1 MKRKNIILIIT
12 SLVFILLITLGTR
25 FNEQKAQNSA
35 FPLQDIKLGNINQ
48 QSKEVLYTNAFLKG
62 DEFLISFKN
71 LTQKLPLK
79 IILMDYNNTQDIP
92 LSDTIIHP
100 GDNEI
105 CCFEAPKETGQY
117 DLKFI
122 LDNQETTIPFEIK
135 DRLIEYKDFNLR
147 GIGSIPYPNWQ
158 PLDSGVINNL
168 LTDVFSYYSKD
179 LGKGVSTLLVL
190 QDETGAQFTIT
201 QRVVSNYKN
210 LPFGNLVQTIEENEN
225 KALLKARIID
235 DYTILNKKYG
245 DREIYLKIRNISR
258 GISYVVF
265 NKTYLEKN
273 FLNKRFLVSISLTC
287 PERLVDFYQPV
298 ADYIFSNIQLNGVS
312 EN

>member
-1 MKRKNIILIIT
+1 MNRKNIVLIVASFIL
-12 SLVFILLITLGTR
+12 ILLIILGVYLQNKKT
-25 FNEQKAQNSA
+25 QNSA
-35 FPLQDIKLGNINQ
+35 FPLTDIKLGNINQ
-48 QSKEVLYTNAFLKG
+48 QSKEVLYTNAFLKS
-62 DEFLISFKN
+62 DDFLISFKN
-71 LTQKLPLK
+71 SDQESTLK
-79 IILMDYNNTQDIP
+79 VILLDYDHLKDIP
-92 LSDTIIHP
+92 LADAIIHP

-117 DLKFI
+117 GLKFI
-122 LDNQETTIPFEIK
+122 VDDQEATVPFEVK
-135 DRLIEYKDFNLR
+135 DRLVEYQDFNLR

-158 PLDSGVINNL
+158 ALDPGVINNL

-190 QDETGAQFTIT
+190 QDEAGAQFSIT

-235 DYTILNKKYG
+235 DYTILNKQYG

-273 FLNKRFLVSISLTC
+273 FLNKRFLLSISLTC

-298 ADYIFSNIQLNGVS
+298 ADYIFSNIKLS
-312 EN
+312 PTL

>member
-1 MKRKNIILIIT
+1 MNRKNIVLIVASFIL
-12 SLVFILLITLGTR
+12 ILLIILGVYLQNKKT
-25 FNEQKAQNSA
+25 QNSA
-35 FPLQDIKLGNINQ
+35 FPLTDIKLGNINQ
-48 QSKEVLYTNAFLKG
+48 QSKEVLYTNTFLKS
-62 DEFLISFKN
+62 DDFLISFKN
-71 LTQKLPLK
+71 SDQESTLK
-79 IILMDYNNTQDIP
+79 VILLDYDHLKDIP
-92 LSDTIIHP
+92 LADAIIHP

-117 DLKFI
+117 GLKFI
-122 LDNQETTIPFEIK
+122 VDDQEATVPFEVK
-135 DRLIEYKDFNLR
+135 DRLVEYQDFNLR

-190 QDETGAQFTIT
+190 QDEAGAQFSIT

-210 LPFGNLVQTIEENEN
+210 LPFGNLVQIIEENEN
-225 KALLKARIID
+225 KALLKAHIID

-273 FLNKRFLVSISLTC
+273 FLNKRFLLSISLTC
-287 PERLVDFYQPV
+287 PERLVEFYQPV
-298 ADYIFSNIQLNGVS
+298 ADYIFSNIKLS
-312 EN
+312 PTL

>member
-1 MKRKNIILIIT
+1 
-12 SLVFILLITLGTR
+12 
-25 FNEQKAQNSA
+25 
-35 FPLQDIKLGNINQ
+35 
-48 QSKEVLYTNAFLKG
+48 
-62 DEFLISFKN
+62 LISFKN
-71 LTQKLPLK
+71 SDQESTLK
-79 IILMDYNNTQDIP
+79 VILLDYDHLKDIP
-92 LSDTIIHP
+92 LADAIIHP

-117 DLKFI
+117 GLKFI
-122 LDNQETTIPFEIK
+122 VDDQEATVPFEVK
-135 DRLIEYKDFNLR
+135 DRLVEYQDFNLR

-190 QDETGAQFTIT
+190 QDEAGAQFSIT

-210 LPFGNLVQTIEENEN
+210 LPFGNLVQIIEENEN
-225 KALLKARIID
+225 KALLKAHIID

-273 FLNKRFLVSISLTC
+273 FLNKRFLLSISLIC

-298 ADYIFSNIQLNGVS
+298 ADYIFSNIKLTPHL
-312 EN
+312 E

>member
-1 MKRKNIILIIT
+1 MNRKNIVLIVASFIL
-12 SLVFILLITLGTR
+12 ILLIILGVYLQNKKT
-25 FNEQKAQNSA
+25 QNSA
-35 FPLQDIKLGNINQ
+35 FPLTDIKLGNINQ
-48 QSKEVLYTNAFLKG
+48 QSKEVLYTNAFLKS
-62 DEFLISFKN
+62 DDFLISFKN
-71 LTQKLPLK
+71 SDQESTLK
-79 IILMDYNNTQDIP
+79 VILLDYDHLKDIP
-92 LSDTIIHP
+92 LADAIIHP

-117 DLKFI
+117 GLKFI
-122 LDNQETTIPFEIK
+122 VDDQEATVPFEVK
-135 DRLIEYKDFNLR
+135 DRLVEYQDFNLR

-190 QDETGAQFTIT
+190 QDEAGAQFSIT

-210 LPFGNLVQTIEENEN
+210 LPFGNLVQIIEENEN
-225 KALLKARIID
+225 KALLKAHIID

-273 FLNKRFLVSISLTC
+273 FLNKRFLLSISLIC

-298 ADYIFSNIQLNGVS
+298 ADYIFSNIKLTPTL
-312 EN
+312 

>member
-1 MKRKNIILIIT
+1 MKRQNIILTLASCI
-12 SLVFILLITLGTR
+12 FILLITLGAIL
-25 FNEQKAQNSA
+25 NKKEIQNSV
-35 FPLQDIKLGNINQ
+35 FPLTDIKLGKINPK
-48 QSKEVLYTNAFLKG
+48 SKEVLYTNTFLKS

-71 LTQKLPLK
+71 SDQGSTLK
-79 IILMDYNNTQDIP
+79 VILLDYNYLKDIP
-92 LSDTIIHP
+92 LIDIIIHP

-105 CCFEAPKETGQY
+105 CCFDAPKETGQY
-117 DLKFI
+117 NLKFI
-122 LDNQETTIPFEIK
+122 IDSQEATVPFEIK
-135 DRLIEYKDFNLR
+135 DRLVEYQDFNLR

-158 PLDSGVINNL
+158 FLDNGVINNL

-190 QDETGAQFTIT
+190 QDENGAQFSIN
-201 QRVVSNYKN
+201 QRIVSNYKN

-225 KALLKARIID
+225 RALLKARIID
-235 DYTILNKKYG
+235 DYTILDKKYG

-273 FLNKRFLVSISLTC
+273 FLNKRFLLSISLTC

-298 ADYIFSNIQLNGVS
+298 ADYIFSNIKLIQSL
-312 EN
+312 

>member
-1 MKRKNIILIIT
+1 MNRKNIVLIIA
-12 SLVFILLITLGTR
+12 SLILILLISLGAYFQNKKT
-25 FNEQKAQNSA
+25 QNSS
-35 FPLQDIKLGNINQ
+35 FLLQDIKLGMINQ
-48 QSKEVLYTNAFLKG
+48 QSKEVLSTNDFLKG

-71 LTQKLPLK
+71 PDQKLSLK
-79 IILMDYNNTQDIP
+79 LILLDYNNPRDIP
-92 LSDTIIHP
+92 LSDTSIHA

-105 CCFEAPKETGQY
+105 CCFEAPKEIGQY
-117 DLKFI
+117 GLKFI
-122 LDNQETTIPFEIK
+122 IDSQETTVPFEVK
-135 DRLIEYKDFNLR
+135 DRLVEYQDFNLR

-158 PLDSGVINNL
+158 TLDPGVINNL

-190 QDETGAQFTIT
+190 QDEAGAQFSIT

-210 LPFGNLVQTIEENEN
+210 FPFGNLVQTIEENEN

-235 DYTILNKKYG
+235 DYTILNKQYG

-273 FLNKRFLVSISLTC
+273 FLNKRFLLSISLTC
-287 PERLVDFYQPV
+287 PERLVEFYQPV
-298 ADYIFSNIQLNGVS
+298 ADYIFSNIKLS
-312 EN
+312 PTL

>member
-1 MKRKNIILIIT
+1 MNRKNIVLIVASFIL
-12 SLVFILLITLGTR
+12 ILLIILGVYLQNKKT
-25 FNEQKAQNSA
+25 QNSA
-35 FPLQDIKLGNINQ
+35 FPLTDIKLGNINQ
-48 QSKEVLYTNAFLKG
+48 QSKEVLYTNAFLKS
-62 DEFLISFKN
+62 DDFLISFKN
-71 LTQKLPLK
+71 SDQESTLK
-79 IILMDYNNTQDIP
+79 VILLDYDHLKDIP
-92 LSDTIIHP
+92 LADAIIHP

-117 DLKFI
+117 GLKFI
-122 LDNQETTIPFEIK
+122 VDDQEATVPFEVK
-135 DRLIEYKDFNLR
+135 DRLVEYQDFNLR

-190 QDETGAQFTIT
+190 QDEAGAQFSIT

-210 LPFGNLVQTIEENEN
+210 LPFGNLVQIIEENEN
-225 KALLKARIID
+225 KALLKAHIID

-273 FLNKRFLVSISLTC
+273 FLNKRFLLSISLIC

-298 ADYIFSNIQLNGVS
+298 ADYIFSNIKLS
-312 EN
+312 PTL

>member
-1 MKRKNIILIIT
+1 MNRKNIVLIVASFIL
-12 SLVFILLITLGTR
+12 ILLIILGVYLQNKKT
-25 FNEQKAQNSA
+25 QNSA
-35 FPLQDIKLGNINQ
+35 FPLTDIKLGNINQ
-48 QSKEVLYTNAFLKG
+48 QSKEVLYTNAFLKS
-62 DEFLISFKN
+62 DDFLISFKN
-71 LTQKLPLK
+71 SDQESTLK
-79 IILMDYNNTQDIP
+79 VILLDYDHLKDIP
-92 LSDTIIHP
+92 LADAIIHP

-117 DLKFI
+117 GLKFI
-122 LDNQETTIPFEIK
+122 VDDQEATVPFEVK
-135 DRLIEYKDFNLR
+135 DRLVEYQDFNLR

-190 QDETGAQFTIT
+190 QDEAGAQFSIT

-210 LPFGNLVQTIEENEN
+210 LPFGNLVQIIEENEN
-225 KALLKARIID
+225 KALLKAHIID

-273 FLNKRFLVSISLTC
+273 FLNKRFLLSISLIC

-298 ADYIFSNIQLNGVS
+298 ADYIFSNIKLTPHL
-312 EN
+312 E

>member
-1 MKRKNIILIIT
+1 MNRKNIVLIVASFIL
-12 SLVFILLITLGTR
+12 ILLIILGVYLQNKKT
-25 FNEQKAQNSA
+25 QNSA
-35 FPLQDIKLGNINQ
+35 FPLTDIKLGNINQ
-48 QSKEVLYTNAFLKG
+48 QSKEVLYTNAFLKS
-62 DEFLISFKN
+62 DDFLISFKN
-71 LTQKLPLK
+71 SDQESTLK
-79 IILMDYNNTQDIP
+79 VILLDYDHLKDIP
-92 LSDTIIHP
+92 LADAIIHP

-117 DLKFI
+117 GLKFI
-122 LDNQETTIPFEIK
+122 VDDQEATVPFEVK
-135 DRLIEYKDFNLR
+135 DRLVEYQDFNLR

-190 QDETGAQFTIT
+190 QDEAGAQFSIT

-210 LPFGNLVQTIEENEN
+210 LPFGNLVQIIEENEN
-225 KALLKARIID
+225 KALLKAHIID

-258 GISYVVF
+258 GISYVLF

-273 FLNKRFLVSISLTC
+273 FLNKRFLLSISLIC

-298 ADYIFSNIQLNGVS
+298 ADYIFSNIKLTPHL
-312 EN
+312 E

>member
-1 MKRKNIILIIT
+1 MNRKNIVLIIT
-12 SLVFILLITLGTR
+12 SLILILLISLGAYFQNKKT
-25 FNEQKAQNSA
+25 QNSS
-35 FPLQDIKLGNINQ
+35 FLLKDIKLGMINQ
-48 QSKEVLYTNAFLKG
+48 QSKEVLYTNDFLKG

-71 LTQKLPLK
+71 PDQKLSLK
-79 IILMDYNNTQDIP
+79 LILLDYNNPRDIP
-92 LSDTIIHP
+92 LSDTSIHA

-105 CCFEAPKETGQY
+105 CCFDAPKETGQY
-117 DLKFI
+117 GLKFI
-122 LDNQETTIPFEIK
+122 LDSQETTIPFEVK
-135 DRLIEYKDFNLR
+135 DRLVEYQDFNLR

-158 PLDSGVINNL
+158 TLDPGVINNL

-190 QDETGAQFTIT
+190 QDEAGAQFSIT

-235 DYTILNKKYG
+235 DYTILNKQYG
-245 DREIYLKIRNISR
+245 DKEIYLKIRNISR

-273 FLNKRFLVSISLTC
+273 FLNKRFLLSISLTC

-298 ADYIFSNIQLNGVS
+298 ADYIFSHILLNGIS

>member
-1 MKRKNIILIIT
+1 MNRKNIVLIVASFIL
-12 SLVFILLITLGTR
+12 ILLIILGVYLQNKKT
-25 FNEQKAQNSA
+25 QNSA
-35 FPLQDIKLGNINQ
+35 FPLTDIKLGNINQ
-48 QSKEVLYTNAFLKG
+48 QSKEVLYTNAFLKS
-62 DEFLISFKN
+62 DDFLISFKN
-71 LTQKLPLK
+71 SDQESTLK
-79 IILMDYNNTQDIP
+79 VILLDYDHLKDIP
-92 LSDTIIHP
+92 LADAIIHP

-117 DLKFI
+117 GLKFI
-122 LDNQETTIPFEIK
+122 VDDQEATVPFEVK
-135 DRLIEYKDFNLR
+135 DRLVEYQDFNLR

-158 PLDSGVINNL
+158 TLDPGVINNL

-190 QDETGAQFTIT
+190 QDEAGAQFSIT

-235 DYTILNKKYG
+235 DYTILNKQYG

-273 FLNKRFLVSISLTC
+273 FLNKRFLLSISLIC

-298 ADYIFSNIQLNGVS
+298 ADYIFSNIKLTPHL
-312 EN
+312 E

>member
-1 MKRKNIILIIT
+1 MRKNIVLIVASFIL
-12 SLVFILLITLGTR
+12 ILLITFGVYFQNKKT
-25 FNEQKAQNSA
+25 QNSA
-35 FPLQDIKLGNINQ
+35 FPLTDIKLGKINQ
-48 QSKEVLYTNAFLKG
+48 QSKEVLYTNAFLKS

-71 LTQKLPLK
+71 SDQESTLK
-79 IILMDYNNTQDIP
+79 VILLDYNNSKDIP

-117 DLKFI
+117 GLKFI
-122 LDNQETTIPFEIK
+122 IDNQETTIPFEIK
-135 DRLIEYKDFNLR
+135 DRLVEYQDFNLR

-158 PLDSGVINNL
+158 ALDSGVINNL
-168 LTDVFSYYSKD
+168 LTDVFLYYSKD
-179 LGKGVSTLLVL
+179 LGKGISTLLVL
-190 QDETGAQFTIT
+190 QDEAGAQFTIT

-225 KALLKARIID
+225 KALLKAHIID

-245 DREIYLKIRNISR
+245 DREIFLKIRNISR

-273 FLNKRFLVSISLTC
+273 FLNKRFLLSISLTC

-298 ADYIFSNIQLNGVS
+298 ADYIFSNIKLDQNL
-312 EN
+312 

>member
-1 MKRKNIILIIT
+1 MNRKNIVLIVASFIL
-12 SLVFILLITLGTR
+12 ILLIILGVYLQNKKT
-25 FNEQKAQNSA
+25 QNSA
-35 FPLQDIKLGNINQ
+35 FPLTDIKLGNINQ
-48 QSKEVLYTNAFLKG
+48 QSKEVLYTNAFLKS
-62 DEFLISFKN
+62 DDFLISFKN
-71 LTQKLPLK
+71 SDQESTLK
-79 IILMDYNNTQDIP
+79 VILLDYDHLKDIP
-92 LSDTIIHP
+92 LADAIIHP

-117 DLKFI
+117 GLKFI
-122 LDNQETTIPFEIK
+122 VDDQEATVPFEVK
-135 DRLIEYKDFNLR
+135 DRLVEYQDFNLR
-147 GIGSIPYPNWQ
+147 CIGSIPYPNWQ

-190 QDETGAQFTIT
+190 QDEAGAQFSIT

-210 LPFGNLVQTIEENEN
+210 LPFGNLVQIIEENEN
-225 KALLKARIID
+225 KALLKAHIID

-273 FLNKRFLVSISLTC
+273 FLNKRFLLSISLTC
-287 PERLVDFYQPV
+287 PERLVEFYQPV
-298 ADYIFSNIQLNGVS
+298 ADYIFSNIKLS
-312 EN
+312 PTL

>member
-1 MKRKNIILIIT
+1 MKRKNIILIIA
-12 SLVFILLITLGTR
+12 SLMFILLILGAC
-25 FNEQKAQNSA
+25 FNDKKAQNSV
-35 FPLQDIKLGNINQ
+35 FPLKDIKLGKINQ

-71 LTQKLPLK
+71 SDQELPLK
-79 IILMDYNNTQDIP
+79 VILLDYNNPRDIP
-92 LSDTIIHP
+92 LSDTIIHS

-117 DLKFI
+117 GLKFI
-122 LDNQETTIPFEIK
+122 LNSQETTVPFEIK
-135 DRLIEYKDFNLR
+135 DRLVEYQDFNLR
-147 GIGSIPYPNWQ
+147 GIGSIPYPKWQ
-158 PLDSGVINNL
+158 SLDSGVINNL

-190 QDETGAQFTIT
+190 QDEAGAQFTIT

-225 KALLKARIID
+225 KALLKAHIID
-235 DYTILNKKYG
+235 DYTILNKEYG
-245 DREIYLKIRNISR
+245 DREIYLKIRNISK
-258 GISYVVF
+258 GISYIVF

-273 FLNKRFLVSISLTC
+273 FLNKRFLLSISLTC

-298 ADYIFSNIQLNGVS
+298 ADYIFSNIKLTPTL
-312 EN
+312 

>member
-1 MKRKNIILIIT
+1 MNRKNIVLIIT
-12 SLVFILLITLGTR
+12 SLILILLISLGAYFQNKKT
-25 FNEQKAQNSA
+25 QNSS
-35 FPLQDIKLGNINQ
+35 FLLKDIKLGMINQ
-48 QSKEVLYTNAFLKG
+48 QSKEVLYTNDFLKG

-71 LTQKLPLK
+71 PDQKLSLK
-79 IILMDYNNTQDIP
+79 LILLDYNNPRDIP
-92 LSDTIIHP
+92 LSDTSIHA

-105 CCFEAPKETGQY
+105 CCFDAPKETGQY
-117 DLKFI
+117 GLKFI
-122 LDNQETTIPFEIK
+122 LDSQETTIPFEVK
-135 DRLIEYKDFNLR
+135 DRLVEYQDFNLR

-158 PLDSGVINNL
+158 TLDPGVINNL

-190 QDETGAQFTIT
+190 QDEAGAQFSIT

-235 DYTILNKKYG
+235 DYTILNKQYG
-245 DREIYLKIRNISR
+245 DKEIYLKIRNISR

-273 FLNKRFLVSISLTC
+273 FLNKRFLLSISLTC

-298 ADYIFSNIQLNGVS
+298 ADYIFSNIKLTS
-312 EN
+312 TP

>member
-1 MKRKNIILIIT
+1 MNRKNIVLIIA
-12 SLVFILLITLGTR
+12 SLILILLISLGAYFQNKKT
-25 FNEQKAQNSA
+25 QNSS
-35 FPLQDIKLGNINQ
+35 FLLQDIKLGMINQ
-48 QSKEVLYTNAFLKG
+48 QSKEVLSTNDFLKG

-71 LTQKLPLK
+71 PDQKLSLK
-79 IILMDYNNTQDIP
+79 LILLDYNNPRDIP
-92 LSDTIIHP
+92 LSDTSIHA

-105 CCFEAPKETGQY
+105 CCFEAPKEIGQY
-117 DLKFI
+117 GLKFI
-122 LDNQETTIPFEIK
+122 LDSQETTVPFEVK
-135 DRLIEYKDFNLR
+135 DRLVEYQDFNLR

-158 PLDSGVINNL
+158 ALDPGVINNL

-190 QDETGAQFTIT
+190 QDEAGAQFSIT

-235 DYTILNKKYG
+235 DYTILNKQYG
-245 DREIYLKIRNISR
+245 DKEIYLKIRNISR

-273 FLNKRFLVSISLTC
+273 FLNKRFLLSISLTC
-287 PERLVDFYQPV
+287 PERLVEFYQPV
-298 ADYIFSNIQLNGVS
+298 ADYIFSNIKLS
-312 EN
+312 PTL

>member
-1 MKRKNIILIIT
+1 MKRQKIVLILVSGI
-12 SLVFILLITLGTR
+12 FILSLILGAIL
-25 FNEQKAQNSA
+25 NKKEIQNPV
-35 FPLQDIKLGNINQ
+35 FLLTDIKLGKINQ
-48 QSKEVLYTNAFLKG
+48 KSKEIFYTSTFLKS

-71 LTQKLPLK
+71 SDQGTTLK
-79 IILMDYNNTQDIP
+79 VILLDYGHFKDIP
-92 LSDTIIHP
+92 LIDTIIHP

-122 LDNQETTIPFEIK
+122 INNQETTVPFEIK
-135 DRLIEYKDFNLR
+135 DRLVEYQDFNLR
-147 GIGSIPYPNWQ
+147 GIGSIPYPDWQ
-158 PLDSGVINNL
+158 SLDTVVINNL

-190 QDETGAQFTIT
+190 QDESGAQFSIS
-201 QRVVSNYKN
+201 QRIVSNYKN

-225 KALLKARIID
+225 KALLKAHIID

-258 GISYVVF
+258 GISYIVF

-273 FLNKRFLVSISLTC
+273 FLNKRFLLSISLTC

-298 ADYIFSNIQLNGVS
+298 TDYIFSNIKLVQNL
-312 EN
+312 

>member
-1 MKRKNIILIIT
+1 MRTNKNSI
-12 SLVFILLITLGTR
+12 LITLSLFCVLLIILGAY
-25 FNEQKAQNSA
+25 FQNKKIQHPEFS
-35 FPLQDIKLGNINQ
+35 LKDIKLGKINQ
-48 QSKEVLYTNAFLKG
+48 RSKEVLYTNDFLKG

-71 LTQKLPLK
+71 SVQKLPLK
-79 IILMDYNNTQDIP
+79 VILLDYNNPRDIP

-100 GDNEI
+100 GENEI
-105 CCFEAPKETGQY
+105 CCFEAPKSTGQY
-117 DLKFI
+117 GLKFI
-122 LDNQETTIPFEIK
+122 LDSQETTIPFEIK
-135 DRLIEYKDFNLR
+135 DRLVEYQDFNLR

-158 PLDSGVINNL
+158 TLDSGVINNL
-168 LTDVFSYYSKD
+168 LIDVFSYYSKD

-225 KALLKARIID
+225 EALLKAHIID

-258 GISYVVF
+258 GISYIVF

-273 FLNKRFLVSISLTC
+273 FLNKRFLLSISLTC

-298 ADYIFSNIQLNGVS
+298 ADYIFSNIKLDQNL
-312 EN
+312 

>member
-1 MKRKNIILIIT
+1 MKKQKTILILASCI
-12 SLVFILLITLGTR
+12 FILLIILGAIL
-25 FNEQKAQNSA
+25 NKKEIQNSV
-35 FPLQDIKLGNINQ
+35 FPLTDIKLGKINPK
-48 QSKEVLYTNAFLKG
+48 SKEVLYTNTFLKS

-71 LTQKLPLK
+71 SDQESTLK
-79 IILMDYNNTQDIP
+79 VILLDYGHFKDIP
-92 LSDTIIHP
+92 LIDTIIHP

-122 LDNQETTIPFEIK
+122 IGNQETTVSFEIK
-135 DRLIEYKDFNLR
+135 DRLVEYQDFNLR

-158 PLDSGVINNL
+158 SLDSGVINNL

-190 QDETGAQFTIT
+190 QDESGAQFSIS
-201 QRVVSNYKN
+201 QRIVSNYKN

-225 KALLKARIID
+225 RALLKAHIID

-273 FLNKRFLVSISLTC
+273 FLNKRFLLSVSLTC

-298 ADYIFSNIQLNGVS
+298 VDYIFSNIKLNQ
-312 EN
+312 NL

>member
-1 MKRKNIILIIT
+1 MNRKNIVLIIA
-12 SLVFILLITLGTR
+12 SLILILLISLGAYFQNKKT
-25 FNEQKAQNSA
+25 QNSS
-35 FPLQDIKLGNINQ
+35 FLLQDIKLGMINQ
-48 QSKEVLYTNAFLKG
+48 QSKEVLSTNDFLKG

-71 LTQKLPLK
+71 PDQKLSLK
-79 IILMDYNNTQDIP
+79 LILLDYNNPRDIP
-92 LSDTIIHP
+92 LSDTSIHA

-105 CCFEAPKETGQY
+105 CCFEAPKEIGQY
-117 DLKFI
+117 GLKFI
-122 LDNQETTIPFEIK
+122 IDSQETTVPFEVK
-135 DRLIEYKDFNLR
+135 DRLVEYQDFNLR

-158 PLDSGVINNL
+158 TLDPGVINNL

-190 QDETGAQFTIT
+190 QDEAGAQFSIT

-235 DYTILNKKYG
+235 DYTILNKQYG

-273 FLNKRFLVSISLTC
+273 FLNKRFLLSISLTC
-287 PERLVDFYQPV
+287 PERLVEFYQPV
-298 ADYIFSNIQLNGVS
+298 ADYIFSNIKLS
-312 EN
+312 PTL

>member
-1 MKRKNIILIIT
+1 MNRKNIVLIVASFIL
-12 SLVFILLITLGTR
+12 ILLIILGIYHQNKKT
-25 FNEQKAQNSA
+25 QNSA
-35 FPLQDIKLGNINQ
+35 FPLTDIKLGNINQ
-48 QSKEVLYTNAFLKG
+48 QSKEVLYTNAFLKS
-62 DEFLISFKN
+62 DDFLISFKN
-71 LTQKLPLK
+71 SDQESTLK
-79 IILMDYNNTQDIP
+79 VILLDYDHLKDIP
-92 LSDTIIHP
+92 LADAIIHP

-117 DLKFI
+117 GLKFI
-122 LDNQETTIPFEIK
+122 VDDQEATVPFEVK
-135 DRLIEYKDFNLR
+135 DRLVEYQDFNLR

-190 QDETGAQFTIT
+190 QDEAGAQFSIT

-210 LPFGNLVQTIEENEN
+210 LPFGNLVQIIEENEN
-225 KALLKARIID
+225 KALLKAHIID

-273 FLNKRFLVSISLTC
+273 FLNKRFLLSISLIC

-298 ADYIFSNIQLNGVS
+298 ADYIFSNIKLTPHL
-312 EN
+312 E

>member
-1 MKRKNIILIIT
+1 MNRKNIVLIVASFIL
-12 SLVFILLITLGTR
+12 ILLIILGVYLQNKKT
-25 FNEQKAQNSA
+25 QNSA
-35 FPLQDIKLGNINQ
+35 FPLTDIKLGNINQ
-48 QSKEVLYTNAFLKG
+48 QSKEVLYTNAFLKS
-62 DEFLISFKN
+62 DDFLISFKN
-71 LTQKLPLK
+71 SDQESTLK
-79 IILMDYNNTQDIP
+79 VILLDYDHLKDIP
-92 LSDTIIHP
+92 LADAIIHP

-117 DLKFI
+117 GLKFI
-122 LDNQETTIPFEIK
+122 VDDQEATVPFEVK
-135 DRLIEYKDFNLR
+135 DRLVEYQDFNLR

-190 QDETGAQFTIT
+190 QDEAGAQFSIT

-210 LPFGNLVQTIEENEN
+210 LPFGNLVQIIEENEN
-225 KALLKARIID
+225 KALLKAHIID

-273 FLNKRFLVSISLTC
+273 FLNKRFLLSISLIC

-298 ADYIFSNIQLNGVS
+298 ADYIFSNIILTPHL
-312 EN
+312 E

>member
-1 MKRKNIILIIT
+1 MNRKNIVLIIA
-12 SLVFILLITLGTR
+12 SLILILLISLGAYFQNKKT
-25 FNEQKAQNSA
+25 QNSS
-35 FPLQDIKLGNINQ
+35 FLLQDIKLGMINQ
-48 QSKEVLYTNAFLKG
+48 QSKEVLSTNDFLKG

-71 LTQKLPLK
+71 PDQKLSLK
-79 IILMDYNNTQDIP
+79 LILLDYNNPRDIP
-92 LSDTIIHP
+92 LSDTSIHA

-105 CCFEAPKETGQY
+105 CCFEAPKEIGQY
-117 DLKFI
+117 GLKFI
-122 LDNQETTIPFEIK
+122 LDSQETTVPFEVK
-135 DRLIEYKDFNLR
+135 DRLVEYQDFNLR

-158 PLDSGVINNL
+158 TLDPGVINNL

-190 QDETGAQFTIT
+190 QDEAGAQFSIT

-235 DYTILNKKYG
+235 DYTILNKQYG

-273 FLNKRFLVSISLTC
+273 FLNKRFLLSISLTC
-287 PERLVDFYQPV
+287 PERLVEFYQPV
-298 ADYIFSNIQLNGVS
+298 ADYIFSNIKLS
-312 EN
+312 PTL

>member
-1 MKRKNIILIIT
+1 MNRKNIVLIIT
-12 SLVFILLITLGTR
+12 SLILILLISLGAYFQNKKT
-25 FNEQKAQNSA
+25 QNSS
-35 FPLQDIKLGNINQ
+35 FLLKDIKLGMINQ
-48 QSKEVLYTNAFLKG
+48 QSKEVLYTNDFLKG

-71 LTQKLPLK
+71 PDQKLSLK
-79 IILMDYNNTQDIP
+79 LILLDYNNPRDIP
-92 LSDTIIHP
+92 LSDTSIHA

-105 CCFEAPKETGQY
+105 CCFDAPKETGQY
-117 DLKFI
+117 GLKFI
-122 LDNQETTIPFEIK
+122 LDSQETTIPFEVK
-135 DRLIEYKDFNLR
+135 DRLVEYQDFNLR

-158 PLDSGVINNL
+158 TLDPGVINNL

-190 QDETGAQFTIT
+190 QDEAGAQFSIT

-235 DYTILNKKYG
+235 DYTILNKQYG
-245 DREIYLKIRNISR
+245 DKEIYLKIRNISR

-273 FLNKRFLVSISLTC
+273 FLNKRFLLSISLTC

-298 ADYIFSNIQLNGVS
+298 ADYIFSNIKLTPL
-312 EN
+312 EI